1 MTTQQIQ
8 KDCKDRMEKALDVF
22 KNELK
27 GLRTG
32 RASPALLDPLRV
44 EYYGSPTPI
53 KTLATV
59 STPDPQQI
67 LIKPFDPASL
77 KDIEKAIRGSDLGL
91 SPNNDG
97 KTIRLTIPPM
107 SGEQR
112 TKMTKVIKER
122 AENAKV
128 ACRNIRRDGNKH
140 FETAEKDKK
149 MTEDDR
155 DKGIE
160 EVQKML
166 KSYEGQIDATAAAKT
181 KEIMEQ

>member
-1 MTTQQIQ
+1 MTPQQIQ

-22 KNELK
+22 RNELK

-53 KTLATV
+53 KTLASV

-77 KDIEKAIRGSDLGL
+77 KDIEKAIRSSDLGL

-97 KTIRLTIPPM
+97 KVIRLTIPAM

-112 TKMTKVIKER
+112 TKMTKLIKER

-140 FETAEKDKK
+140 FEQTEKDKK
-149 MTEDDR
+149 ITEDDR

-160 EVQKML
+160 DVQKLL
-166 KSYEGQIDATAAAKT
+166 KSYEGQIDTTAAAKT